1 MSFAP
6 FTKATSDTNELN
18 STQQKNASQTNS
30 ANELADQS
38 LYATSPSFLQRCQKH
53 SSTVHKQNHSA
64 VTEIHQLPT
73 TSTHVAPINPS
84 DTLFFWDYHWLELSP
99 VLQSTQKKE
108 LLALVF
114 WYTKFLFR
122 EKKSPLGRLTTNH
135 RRQNIKH
142 PNASQ
147 TPSQSIWTLTT
158 WKHHNNDLVHL

>member
-99 VLQSTQKKE
+99 VLQSTQKKR
-108 LLALVF
+108 ATCFSV
-114 WYTKFLFR
+114 
-122 EKKSPLGRLTTNH
+122 
-135 RRQNIKH
+135 
-142 PNASQ
+142 
-147 TPSQSIWTLTT
+147 
-158 WKHHNNDLVHL
+158 LVHQIPIQGKEISLGPPHNKP